1 MGNGRWWYSTVDI
14 LSILFGHPFAPSQ
27 PNPPNSPFNFHFIL
41 GFSSAASSHS
51 FSERL
56 NLKSYQTAASRKTD
70 VQVVDVGGVTPMCV
84 YIIYIHP
91 GTDIYPHHEN
101 FTKKQ
106 GTKTYLM
113 AAFFFFFFLPNWTL
127 NDLFNFYALQMD

>member
-70 VQVVDVGGVTPMCV
+70 VQVVDVGGVTPMFV

-113 AAFFFFFFLPNWTL
+113 AAFFFFFLPNWTL